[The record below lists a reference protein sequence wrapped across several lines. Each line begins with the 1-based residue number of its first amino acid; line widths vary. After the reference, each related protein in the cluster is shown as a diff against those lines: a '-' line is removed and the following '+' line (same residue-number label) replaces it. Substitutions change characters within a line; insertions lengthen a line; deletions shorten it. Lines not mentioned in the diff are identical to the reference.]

1 MNALRPMT
9 LTLGLVGLWQLLVTL
24 TEVPPYIL
32 PGPLPVARAMAA
44 HLPALAGHLGATMA
58 EISPVGVTS
67 ALGARCSCSAISSR
81 HKLPKLPA

>member
-1 MNALRPMT
+1 MT

-44 HLPALAGHLGATMA
+44 HLPALAGHLGATLT
-58 EISPVGVTS
+58 EIL
-67 ALGARCSCSAISSR
+67 LGLTLGTTMHYRI
-81 HKLPKLPA
+81 L